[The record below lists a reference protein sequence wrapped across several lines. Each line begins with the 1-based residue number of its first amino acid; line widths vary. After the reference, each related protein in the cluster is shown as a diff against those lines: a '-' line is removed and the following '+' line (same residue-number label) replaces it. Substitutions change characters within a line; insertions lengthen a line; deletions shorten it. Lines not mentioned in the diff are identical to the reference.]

1 MASRMKS
8 QVSLRLYSVLSTQ
21 RGDGKGDK
29 GWVITVRTA
38 QTAKTHGQR
47 CFPLLFNGCTL
58 AEYIPFFFFENFLF
72 SFLT

>member
-1 MASRMKS
+1 MKS
-8 QVSLRLYSVLSTQ
+8 QVSLRLYSVLRTQ

-47 CFPLLFNGCTL
+47 CFPLLFNGCAL
-58 AEYIPFFFFENFLF
+58 AE
-72 SFLT
+72 